1 MNEDVFSIN
10 NFNIIEDG
18 DNYYLFRAL
27 NLDDQREIGEGINSN
42 NGEIQKV
49 ITNKQRYPENDRYAN
64 EKEISLK
71 EIWDHTKSVNFYRGT
86 NCISL
91 SSNANV
97 SIDYGSKYGEKYL
110 MIKVPKEQNSQ
121 IYNAGQYMISEL
133 NRILENRISQ
143 IPKDSEIVRL
153 VHEIESKENYNDI
166 KKVIVERVKCTSLS
180 GRYTTTNN
188 IRTRESMFKRFNK
201 RQAFSEEQQLEYNK
215 IIGKLTLL
223 EIYGLLPKEIFNT
236 INISSLTS
244 TIGSEF
250 SNREFVHYGEI
261 SADKFVPIS
270 KINLDMFALLQVA
283 KEQGI
288 EQQAIN
294 KIENKLIE
302 YTNQRYELIERD
314 NKLYYSNGRE
324 EIDLHLSNDSV
335 LINENNLKDNTNFS
349 VEEIFDKTNGSI
361 SYSKAQNATQF
372 VYNLSIAQRKSI
384 ELANVL
390 KQIIND
396 SELDATIDEIS
407 QKSVAINDKIITRK
421 NGRGIQISE
430 SVNIDMNRGGRKQ
443 FSDEEQRKIYE
454 KVKSLSKEDLETII
468 SNNGAELEQN
478 IYIENLNHSDIDT
491 KQTREERL
499 NRYFAETI
507 IDGLD
512 FSKIYKTA
520 ITQKSMTEEE
530 RDKLI
535 NQIEKADCKRL
546 YNAFVNAGVEQE
558 NISGYITN
566 LLMDNGYKQYNFV
579 ELSRTEDLENIIK
592 KNVTNLNCR
601 ILPTRLDKQ
610 LGIEDNSYIVPET
623 KIKLRDYQASALD
636 KVNEIHQQKRYAAT
650 VLPTGA
656 GKSFVAMSLMMQYKN
671 GNILYFAPNTEILN
685 QLKRHIAKN
694 ILEDENANIEEAFPH
709 LKMFCYQGLT
719 RRDEELLESYDADL
733 IIFDELHRTGATKW
747 DGKIRNLIKGN
758 PNAKIL
764 GITAT
769 PVRDVDKRNMARE
782 IAEATGEY
790 TIEELKQKRY
800 LASEIYLLDAMQDG
814 IVVSPRVVTFDY
826 SLQDSEQY
834 QEIRKMYEEETNPQ
848 KKEEI
853 KKIYDEMKDII
864 QKSQLEGMSKIFE
877 ENINNKNGRYI
888 VFLPRNNTDMSSE
901 EYVKAEIEKI
911 RENLKNIDSEPQ
923 IDYLISDRE
932 RKSEN
937 LTAISN
943 FESSQSEHLK
953 LIFAI
958 DMLNEGVHVDGIDG
972 IIMLRPI
979 SAEHKILYL
988 QQIGR
993 CIYSLDPQKP
1003 IEESQT
1009 PIIFDVYNNYLEQN
1023 MDREANR
1030 TTPTSDLQRLQLIVN
1045 WVNLHGYIPDI
1056 ESEDIEEFKKARTLK
1071 IIKTKY
1077 EKYLEGINNHNL
1089 SETEIFEIEQVLELG
1104 KTIDLWNLE
1113 IPEIPIKEGAKNIT
1127 RNNVFKVVGE
1137 QKRFLDLFKKANE
1150 IKKERKPGAKLR
1162 IRNIISILDVL
1173 SEYGIDIN
1181 NDSIKPESTLGEIF
1195 ETLTPEIKKLI
1206 LEEVDFPMDY
1216 PIGQEYQYAKTVF
1229 YNGRSEFLQYDINVL
1244 RKCGIFEKFKKG
1256 KGFICAVK
1264 DGFIINGPSEYGNI
1278 NIETGTYWNEE
1289 GIDADG
1295 RDIYNFKPGQE
1306 INDFGFRRDGININ
1320 TGTIY
1325 DKHNFR
1331 VDGTYLDTGK
1341 RYNPKGFK
1349 QDLTYK
1355 ETRKNYF
1362 KDQDGNMYDID
1373 GYNIQT
1379 GYNKEGYNSYGYNI
1393 NGYNK
1398 NGIDRYNF
1406 DKDGIFYEQQEDGTF
1421 INTGRKVDNNGFNKN
1436 GKFCKLQKDG
1446 TYIETESEINY
1457 YGFSRYG
1464 RWYPNNAY
1472 YYSDYYEGR
1481 IVDNNFFDMDGYYWR
1496 PAQEGESGTFINRR
1510 EYVNSHQKINDR
1522 GFDRDGYWY
1531 IKKKDG
1537 TIEKTD
1543 RKFDNN
1549 GFEIDGLC
1557 TRKTVS
1563 GKQIRIKQNQYGFD
1577 LEGNYYPIRGG
1588 RYSDKPYGKYDNF
1601 GFDVNGIN
1609 IKTGSRL
1616 DENNFDRNGI
1626 YYKRQEDGKL
1636 KSTGLR
1642 VNERGFNRL
1651 GHYCKLQ
1658 SNGKYI
1664 DTQEI
1669 VDPEGYTINGYDLHG
1684 FSKRGF
1690 YHDQDGQIYD
1700 PHGFKQDGTYLET
1713 GLTYNKRKFNIDGRH
1728 IITKKKRDLR
1738 GFDIDGN
1745 NTERLYGKEITT
1757 KYDSEFFDEDGK
1769 HIETGEFFYNGYN
1782 AYHVDENGKLRNGQE
1797 HEYITFA
1804 RNYIQGMLS
1813 TEKNNQYLKS
1823 AQEYLRSFKDKNADE
1838 EKYRITYIL
1847 YAAGEMYPQIKQDLM
1862 NEIEKTM
1869 KEIQEKQEQ
1878 LDKLYENVKG
1888 KKGKIQ
1894 KLEKEK
1900 AMLEQGL
1907 QNIRDLTE
1915 FR

>member
-18 DNYYLFRAL
+18 ENYYLFRAL
-27 NLDDQREIGEGINSN
+27 NLDDQREISEGINSN

-64 EKEISLK
+64 ETEISLK

-110 MIKVPKEQNSQ
+110 MIKVPKEQDSQ

-143 IPKDSEIVRL
+143 IPQDSEIVRL
-153 VHEIESKENYNDI
+153 VHEIENKENYNDI
-166 KKVIVERVKCTSLS
+166 KKIIVDRFKSTSLS

-223 EIYGLLPKEIFNT
+223 EIYGMLPTEIFNN

-270 KINLDMFALLQVA
+270 KINLNMFALLQVA

-335 LINENNLKDNTNFS
+335 LINENNLKNNTNFS

-384 ELANVL
+384 ELAKVL

-396 SELDATIDEIS
+396 SKLDATIDEIA
-407 QKSVAINDKIITRK
+407 QKSIAINDKIITRK

-430 SVNIDMNRGGRKQ
+430 SVNIDMNRGRRKQ

-454 KVKSLSKEDLETII
+454 KVKSLSPEKLEKII
-468 SNNGAELEQN
+468 ANNGAELEQK
-478 IYIENLNHSDIDT
+478 IYIENLNHSNIDIN
-491 KQTREERL
+491 KTREERL

-507 IDGLD
+507 VDGLD

-520 ITQKSMTEEE
+520 ITQKDMTEEE
-530 RDKLI
+530 REKLI
-535 NQIEKADCKRL
+535 SQIERADCKRL

-566 LLMDNGYKQYNFV
+566 LLMDNGYKQYDFV
-579 ELSRTEDLENIIK
+579 ELSKAEDLENIIE
-592 KNVTNLNCR
+592 KNVPNLNCR

-650 VLPTGA
+650 ILPTGA

-877 ENINNKNGRYI
+877 ENINNKHGRYI

-911 RENLKNIDSEPQ
+911 KENLKNIDSEPQ

-1150 IKKERKPGAKLR
+1150 IKKERKPGPKLR

-1216 PIGQEYQYAKTVF
+1216 PIGQEYQYARTVF

-1289 GIDADG
+1289 GID
-1295 RDIYNFKPGQE
+1295 
-1306 INDFGFRRDGININ
+1306 
-1320 TGTIY
+1320 
-1325 DKHNFR
+1325 
-1331 VDGTYLDTGK
+1331 VDG
-1341 RYNPKGFK
+1341 
-1349 QDLTYK
+1349 
-1355 ETRKNYF
+1355 
-1362 KDQDGNMYDID
+1362 YDEH
-1373 GYNIQT
+1373 
-1379 GYNKEGYNSYGYNI
+1379 GYNKKGYDRS
-1393 NGYNK
+1393 GYNK
-1398 NGIDRYNF
+1398 NGIDRNNF

-1421 INTGRKVDNNGFNKN
+1421 INTGRKVDNNGFNKK
-1436 GKFCKLQKDG
+1436 GMFCELQKDG
-1446 TYIETESEINY
+1446 TYIETESEINH
-1457 YGFSRYG
+1457 YGFSRDG
-1464 RWYPNNAY
+1464 FWYPRNAH

-1481 IVDNNFFDMDGYYWR
+1481 IVDNNFFDKDGYYWR
-1496 PAQEGESGTFINRR
+1496 PAQEGESGKFINRR

-1626 YYKRQEDGKL
+1626 YYKRQSDGKL
-1636 KSTGLR
+1636 KSTGSR

-1658 SNGKYI
+1658 SDGKYI
-1664 DTQEI
+1664 DTKEI
-1669 VDPEGYTINGYDLHG
+1669 VDPEGYTMNGYDLHG

-1690 YHDQDGQIYD
+1690 YHDIDGQIYD
-1700 PHGFKQDGTYLET
+1700 PHGFRQDGTYLET

-1745 NTERLYGKEITT
+1745 NDIRLYGKETTT
-1757 KYDSEFFDEDGK
+1757 KYDSDFFDEDGK

-1823 AQEYLRSFKDKNADE
+1823 AQEYLRSLNVRNADE

>member
-18 DNYYLFRAL
+18 ENYYLFRAL
-27 NLDDQREIGEGINSN
+27 NLDDQREISEGINSN

-64 EKEISLK
+64 ETEISLK

-110 MIKVPKEQNSQ
+110 MIKVPKEQDSQ

-143 IPKDSEIVRL
+143 IPQDSEIVRL
-153 VHEIESKENYNDI
+153 VHEIENKENYSDI
-166 KKVIVERVKCTSLS
+166 KKIIVDRFKSTSLS

-223 EIYGLLPKEIFNT
+223 EIYGMLPTEIFNN

-270 KINLDMFALLQVA
+270 KINLNMFALLQVA

-335 LINENNLKDNTNFS
+335 LINENNLKNNTNFS

-384 ELANVL
+384 EFANVL

-396 SELDATIDEIS
+396 SELDATIDEIA

-454 KVKSLSKEDLETII
+454 KVKSLSKKDLETII
-468 SNNGAELEQN
+468 SNNGAELEQK
-478 IYIENLNHSDIDT
+478 IYIENLNHSNIDIN
-491 KQTREERL
+491 KTREERL

-507 IDGLD
+507 VDGLD

-520 ITQKSMTEEE
+520 ITQKDMTEEE
-530 RDKLI
+530 REKLI
-535 NQIEKADCKRL
+535 SQIERADCKRL

-566 LLMDNGYKQYNFV
+566 LLMDNGYKQYDFV
-579 ELSRTEDLENIIK
+579 ELSKAEDLENIIE
-592 KNVTNLNCR
+592 KNVPNLNCR

-650 VLPTGA
+650 ILPTGA

-671 GNILYFAPNTEILN
+671 GNILYFAPNIEILN

-719 RRDEELLESYDADL
+719 RKDEELLESYDADL
-733 IIFDELHRTGATKW
+733 IIFDELHRTGAIKW
-747 DGKIRNLIKGN
+747 DSKIRNLIEGN

-790 TIEELKQKRY
+790 TIEEIKQKRY

-877 ENINNKNGRYI
+877 ENINNKHGRYI

-911 RENLKNIDSEPQ
+911 KENLKNIDSEPQ
-923 IDYLISDRE
+923 IDYLLSDRE

-993 CIYSLDPQKP
+993 CIYSVDPQKP
-1003 IEESQT
+1003 IEENQT

-1089 SETEIFEIEQVLELG
+1089 SETEIYEIEQVLELG

-1150 IKKERKPGAKLR
+1150 IKKERKPGPKLR

-1216 PIGQEYQYAKTVF
+1216 PIGQEYQYARTVF

-1289 GIDADG
+1289 GID
-1295 RDIYNFKPGQE
+1295 
-1306 INDFGFRRDGININ
+1306 
-1320 TGTIY
+1320 
-1325 DKHNFR
+1325 
-1331 VDGTYLDTGK
+1331 VDG
-1341 RYNPKGFK
+1341 
-1349 QDLTYK
+1349 
-1355 ETRKNYF
+1355 
-1362 KDQDGNMYDID
+1362 YDEH
-1373 GYNIQT
+1373 
-1379 GYNKEGYNSYGYNI
+1379 GYNKKGYDRS
-1393 NGYNK
+1393 GYNK
-1398 NGIDRYNF
+1398 NGIDRNNF

-1421 INTGRKVDNNGFNKN
+1421 INTGRKVDNNGFNKK
-1436 GKFCKLQKDG
+1436 GMFCELQKDG
-1446 TYIETESEINY
+1446 TYIETESEINH
-1457 YGFSRYG
+1457 YGFSRDG
-1464 RWYPNNAY
+1464 FWYPRNAH

-1481 IVDNNFFDMDGYYWR
+1481 IVDNNFFDKDGYYWR
-1496 PAQEGESGTFINRR
+1496 PAQEGESGKFINRR

-1588 RYSDKPYGKYDNF
+1588 RYSDEPYGKYDNF

-1609 IKTGSRL
+1609 KETGSRL

-1626 YYKRQEDGKL
+1626 YYKRQSDGKL
-1636 KSTGLR
+1636 KSTGSR

-1658 SNGKYI
+1658 SDGKYI
-1664 DTQEI
+1664 DTKEI
-1669 VDPEGYTINGYDLHG
+1669 VDPEGYTMNGYDLHG

-1690 YHDQDGQIYD
+1690 YHDIDGQIYD
-1700 PHGFKQDGTYLET
+1700 PHGFRQDGTYLET

-1745 NTERLYGKEITT
+1745 NDIRLYGKETTT
-1757 KYDSEFFDEDGK
+1757 KYDSDFFDEDGK
-1769 HIETGEFFYNGYN
+1769 HIETGELFYNGYN

-1823 AQEYLRSFKDKNADE
+1823 AQEYLRSLNVRNADE

>member
-1 MNEDVFSIN
+1 
-10 NFNIIEDG
+10 
-18 DNYYLFRAL
+18 
-27 NLDDQREIGEGINSN
+27 
-42 NGEIQKV
+42 
-49 ITNKQRYPENDRYAN
+49 
-64 EKEISLK
+64 
-71 EIWDHTKSVNFYRGT
+71 
-86 NCISL
+86 
-91 SSNANV
+91 
-97 SIDYGSKYGEKYL
+97 
-110 MIKVPKEQNSQ
+110 MIKVPKEQDSQ

-143 IPKDSEIVRL
+143 IPQDSEIVRL
-153 VHEIESKENYNDI
+153 VHEIENKENYNDI
-166 KKVIVERVKCTSLS
+166 KKIIVDRFKSTSLS

-223 EIYGLLPKEIFNT
+223 EIYGMLPTEIFNN

-270 KINLDMFALLQVA
+270 KINLNMFALLQVA

-335 LINENNLKDNTNFS
+335 LINENNLKNNTNFS

-384 ELANVL
+384 ELAKVL

-396 SELDATIDEIS
+396 SKLDATIDEIA
-407 QKSVAINDKIITRK
+407 QKSIAINDKIITRK

-430 SVNIDMNRGGRKQ
+430 SVNIDMNRGRRKQ

-454 KVKSLSKEDLETII
+454 KVKSLSKKDLETII
-468 SNNGAELEQN
+468 SNNGAELEQK

-491 KQTREERL
+491 NQTREERL

-520 ITQKSMTEEE
+520 IVQKDMTGEE
-530 RDKLI
+530 REKLI
-535 NQIEKADCKRL
+535 SQIEKADCKRL

-566 LLMDNGYKQYNFV
+566 LLMDNGYKQYDFV
-579 ELSRTEDLENIIK
+579 ELSKAEDLENIIE
-592 KNVTNLNCR
+592 KNVPNLNCR

-650 VLPTGA
+650 ILPTGA

-671 GNILYFAPNTEILN
+671 GNILYFAPNIEILN

-719 RRDEELLESYDADL
+719 RKDEELLESYDADL
-733 IIFDELHRTGATKW
+733 IIFDELHRTGAIKW
-747 DGKIRNLIKGN
+747 DSKIRNLIEGN

-834 QEIRKMYEEETNPQ
+834 KEIRKMYEEETNPQ

-853 KKIYDEMKDII
+853 KKIYDEMKEII
-864 QKSQLEGMSKIFE
+864 QKSELEGMSKIFE

-911 RENLKNIDSEPQ
+911 KENLKNIDSEPQ
-923 IDYLISDRE
+923 IDYLLSDRE

-993 CIYSLDPQKP
+993 CIYSVDPQKP
-1003 IEESQT
+1003 IEENQT

-1089 SETEIFEIEQVLELG
+1089 SETEIYEIEQVLELG

-1216 PIGQEYQYAKTVF
+1216 PIGQEYQYARTVF

-1256 KGFICAVK
+1256 KGFTCTVK
-1264 DGFIINGPSEYGNI
+1264 DGFIIKGPSEYCNI

-1289 GIDADG
+1289 GID
-1295 RDIYNFKPGQE
+1295 
-1306 INDFGFRRDGININ
+1306 
-1320 TGTIY
+1320 
-1325 DKHNFR
+1325 
-1331 VDGTYLDTGK
+1331 VDG
-1341 RYNPKGFK
+1341 
-1349 QDLTYK
+1349 
-1355 ETRKNYF
+1355 
-1362 KDQDGNMYDID
+1362 YDEH
-1373 GYNIQT
+1373 
-1379 GYNKEGYNSYGYNI
+1379 GYNKKGYDRS
-1393 NGYNK
+1393 GYNK
-1398 NGIDRYNF
+1398 NGIDRNNF

-1421 INTGRKVDNNGFNKN
+1421 INTGRKVDNNGFNKK
-1436 GKFCKLQKDG
+1436 GMFCELQKDG
-1446 TYIETESEINY
+1446 TYIETESGINH
-1457 YGFSRYG
+1457 YGFSRDG
-1464 RWYPNNAY
+1464 FWYPRNAH

-1481 IVDNNFFDMDGYYWR
+1481 IVDNNFFDKDGYYWR
-1496 PAQEGESGTFINRR
+1496 PAQEGESGKFINRR

-1588 RYSDKPYGKYDNF
+1588 RYSDEPYGKYDNF

-1609 IKTGSRL
+1609 KETGSRL

-1626 YYKRQEDGKL
+1626 YYKRQSDGKL
-1636 KSTGLR
+1636 KSTGSR

-1658 SNGKYI
+1658 SDGKYI
-1664 DTQEI
+1664 DTKEI
-1669 VDPEGYTINGYDLHG
+1669 VDPEGYTMNGYDLHG

-1690 YHDQDGQIYD
+1690 YHDIDGQIYD
-1700 PHGFKQDGTYLET
+1700 PHGFRQDGTYLET

-1745 NTERLYGKEITT
+1745 NDIRLYGKETTT

-1823 AQEYLRSFKDKNADE
+1823 AQEYLRSLNVRNADE

>member
-18 DNYYLFRAL
+18 ENYYLFRAL
-27 NLDDQREIGEGINSN
+27 NLDDQREISEGINSN

-64 EKEISLK
+64 ETEISLK

-166 KKVIVERVKCTSLS
+166 KKLIVERVKCTSLS

-335 LINENNLKDNTNFS
+335 LINENNLKNNTNFS

-384 ELANVL
+384 ELAKVL

-396 SELDATIDEIS
+396 SKLDATIDEIA
-407 QKSVAINDKIITRK
+407 QKSIAINDKIITRK

-454 KVKSLSKEDLETII
+454 KVKSLSPEKLEKII
-468 SNNGAELEQN
+468 ANNGAELEQK
-478 IYIENLNHSDIDT
+478 IYIENLNHSNIDIN
-491 KQTREERL
+491 KTREERL

-520 ITQKSMTEEE
+520 ITQKDMTEEE
-530 RDKLI
+530 REKLI
-535 NQIEKADCKRL
+535 SQIERADCKRL

-579 ELSRTEDLENIIK
+579 ELSRAEDLENIIK
-592 KNVTNLNCR
+592 KNVPNLNCR

-650 VLPTGA
+650 ILPTGA

-877 ENINNKNGRYI
+877 ENINNKHGRYI

-911 RENLKNIDSEPQ
+911 KENLKNIDSEPQ

-993 CIYSLDPQKP
+993 CIYSVDPQKP
-1003 IEESQT
+1003 IEENQT

-1089 SETEIFEIEQVLELG
+1089 SETEIYEIEQVLELG

-1150 IKKERKPGAKLR
+1150 IKKERKPGPKLR

-1206 LEEVDFPMDY
+1206 LEELDFPMDY
-1216 PIGQEYQYAKTVF
+1216 PIGQEYQYARRVF

-1256 KGFICAVK
+1256 KGFTCAVK

-1289 GIDADG
+1289 GID
-1295 RDIYNFKPGQE
+1295 
-1306 INDFGFRRDGININ
+1306 
-1320 TGTIY
+1320 
-1325 DKHNFR
+1325 
-1331 VDGTYLDTGK
+1331 VDG
-1341 RYNPKGFK
+1341 
-1349 QDLTYK
+1349 
-1355 ETRKNYF
+1355 
-1362 KDQDGNMYDID
+1362 YDEH
-1373 GYNIQT
+1373 
-1379 GYNKEGYNSYGYNI
+1379 GYNKKGYDRS
-1393 NGYNK
+1393 GYNK
-1398 NGIDRYNF
+1398 NGIDRNNF

-1421 INTGRKVDNNGFNKN
+1421 INTGRKVDNNGFNKK
-1436 GKFCKLQKDG
+1436 GMFCELQKDG
-1446 TYIETESEINY
+1446 TYIETESGINH
-1457 YGFSRYG
+1457 YGFSRDG
-1464 RWYPNNAY
+1464 FWYPRNAH

-1481 IVDNNFFDMDGYYWR
+1481 IVDNNFFDKDGYYWR
-1496 PAQEGESGTFINRR
+1496 PAQEGESGKFINRR

-1588 RYSDKPYGKYDNF
+1588 RYSDEPYGKYDNF

-1609 IKTGSRL
+1609 KETGSRL

-1626 YYKRQEDGKL
+1626 YYKRQSDGKL
-1636 KSTGLR
+1636 KSTGSR

-1658 SNGKYI
+1658 SDGKYI
-1664 DTQEI
+1664 DTKEI
-1669 VDPEGYTINGYDLHG
+1669 VDPEGYTMNGYDLHG

-1690 YHDQDGQIYD
+1690 YHDIDGQIYD
-1700 PHGFKQDGTYLET
+1700 PHGFRQDGTYLET

-1745 NTERLYGKEITT
+1745 NDIRLYGKETTT
-1757 KYDSEFFDEDGK
+1757 KYDSDFFDEDGK
-1769 HIETGEFFYNGYN
+1769 HIETGELFYNGYN

-1823 AQEYLRSFKDKNADE
+1823 AQEHLRSLNVRNADE

>member
-18 DNYYLFRAL
+18 ENYYLFRAL
-27 NLDDQREIGEGINSN
+27 NLDDQREISEGINSN

-64 EKEISLK
+64 ETEISLK

-110 MIKVPKEQNSQ
+110 MIKVPKEQDSQ

-143 IPKDSEIVRL
+143 IPQDSEIVRL
-153 VHEIESKENYNDI
+153 VHEIENKENYNDI
-166 KKVIVERVKCTSLS
+166 KKIIVDRFKSTSLS

-223 EIYGLLPKEIFNT
+223 EIYGMLPTEIFNN

-270 KINLDMFALLQVA
+270 KINLNMFALLQVA

-335 LINENNLKDNTNFS
+335 LINENNLKNNTNFS

-384 ELANVL
+384 ELAKVL

-396 SELDATIDEIS
+396 SKLDATIDEIA
-407 QKSVAINDKIITRK
+407 QKSIAINDKIITRK

-430 SVNIDMNRGGRKQ
+430 SVNIDMNRGRRKQ

-454 KVKSLSKEDLETII
+454 KVKSLSPEKLEKII
-468 SNNGAELEQN
+468 ANNGAELEQK
-478 IYIENLNHSDIDT
+478 IYIENLNHSNIDIN
-491 KQTREERL
+491 KTREERL

-507 IDGLD
+507 VDGLD

-520 ITQKSMTEEE
+520 ITQKDMTEEE
-530 RDKLI
+530 REKLI
-535 NQIEKADCKRL
+535 SQIERADCKRL

-566 LLMDNGYKQYNFV
+566 LLMDNGYKQYDFV
-579 ELSRTEDLENIIK
+579 ELSKAEDLENIIE
-592 KNVTNLNCR
+592 KNVPNLNCR

-650 VLPTGA
+650 ILPTGA

-671 GNILYFAPNTEILN
+671 GNILYFAPNIEILN

-877 ENINNKNGRYI
+877 ENINNKHGRYI

-911 RENLKNIDSEPQ
+911 KENLKNIDSEPQ

-1216 PIGQEYQYAKTVF
+1216 PIGQEYQYARTVF

-1289 GIDADG
+1289 GID
-1295 RDIYNFKPGQE
+1295 
-1306 INDFGFRRDGININ
+1306 
-1320 TGTIY
+1320 
-1325 DKHNFR
+1325 
-1331 VDGTYLDTGK
+1331 VDG
-1341 RYNPKGFK
+1341 
-1349 QDLTYK
+1349 
-1355 ETRKNYF
+1355 
-1362 KDQDGNMYDID
+1362 YDEH
-1373 GYNIQT
+1373 
-1379 GYNKEGYNSYGYNI
+1379 GYNKKGYDRS
-1393 NGYNK
+1393 GYNK
-1398 NGIDRYNF
+1398 NGIDRNNF

-1421 INTGRKVDNNGFNKN
+1421 INTGRKVDNNGFNKK
-1436 GKFCKLQKDG
+1436 GMFCELQKDG
-1446 TYIETESEINY
+1446 TYIETESEINH
-1457 YGFSRYG
+1457 YGFSRDG
-1464 RWYPNNAY
+1464 FWYPRNAH

-1481 IVDNNFFDMDGYYWR
+1481 IVDNNFFDKDGYYWR
-1496 PAQEGESGTFINRR
+1496 PAQEGESGKFINRR

-1588 RYSDKPYGKYDNF
+1588 RYSDEPYGKYDNF

-1609 IKTGSRL
+1609 KETGSRL

-1626 YYKRQEDGKL
+1626 YYKRQSDGKL
-1636 KSTGLR
+1636 KSTGSR

-1658 SNGKYI
+1658 SDGKYI
-1664 DTQEI
+1664 DTKEI
-1669 VDPEGYTINGYDLHG
+1669 VDPEGYTMNGYDLHG

-1690 YHDQDGQIYD
+1690 YHDIDGQIYD
-1700 PHGFKQDGTYLET
+1700 PHGFRQDGTYLET

-1745 NTERLYGKEITT
+1745 NDIRLYGKETTT
-1757 KYDSEFFDEDGK
+1757 KYDSDFFDEDGK
-1769 HIETGEFFYNGYN
+1769 HIETGELFYNGYN

-1823 AQEYLRSFKDKNADE
+1823 AQEYLRSLNVRNADE

>member
-64 EKEISLK
+64 ETEISLK

-270 KINLDMFALLQVA
+270 KINIDMFALLQVA

-324 EIDLHLSNDSV
+324 AIDLHLSNDSV
-335 LINENNLKDNTNFS
+335 LINENNLKNNTNFS

-384 ELANVL
+384 ELAKVL
-390 KQIIND
+390 RQIIND
-396 SELDATIDEIS
+396 SKLDATIDEIA
-407 QKSVAINDKIITRK
+407 QKSIAINDKIITRK

-430 SVNIDMNRGGRKQ
+430 SVNIDMNRGRRKQ

-454 KVKSLSKEDLETII
+454 KVKSLSPEKLEKII
-468 SNNGAELEQN
+468 ANNGAELEQK
-478 IYIENLNHSDIDT
+478 IYIENLNHSNIDIN
-491 KQTREERL
+491 KTREERL

-507 IDGLD
+507 VDGLD

-520 ITQKSMTEEE
+520 ITQKDMTEEE
-530 RDKLI
+530 REKLI
-535 NQIEKADCKRL
+535 SQIERADCKRL

-566 LLMDNGYKQYNFV
+566 LLMDNGYKQYDFV
-579 ELSRTEDLENIIK
+579 ELSKAEDLENIIE
-592 KNVTNLNCR
+592 KNVPNLNCR

-650 VLPTGA
+650 ILPTGA

-758 PNAKIL
+758 LNAKIL

-877 ENINNKNGRYI
+877 ENINNKHGRYI

-911 RENLKNIDSEPQ
+911 KENLKNIDSEPQ

-1023 MDREANR
+1023 MDREVNR

-1089 SETEIFEIEQVLELG
+1089 SETEIYEIEQVLELG

-1150 IKKERKPGAKLR
+1150 IKKERKPGPKLR

-1206 LEEVDFPMDY
+1206 LEELDFPMDY
-1216 PIGQEYQYAKTVF
+1216 PIGQEYQYARRVF

-1256 KGFICAVK
+1256 KGFTCTVK
-1264 DGFIINGPSEYGNI
+1264 DGFIIKGPSEYCNI

-1289 GIDADG
+1289 GID
-1295 RDIYNFKPGQE
+1295 
-1306 INDFGFRRDGININ
+1306 
-1320 TGTIY
+1320 
-1325 DKHNFR
+1325 
-1331 VDGTYLDTGK
+1331 VDG
-1341 RYNPKGFK
+1341 
-1349 QDLTYK
+1349 
-1355 ETRKNYF
+1355 
-1362 KDQDGNMYDID
+1362 YDEH
-1373 GYNIQT
+1373 
-1379 GYNKEGYNSYGYNI
+1379 GYNKKGYDRS
-1393 NGYNK
+1393 GYNK
-1398 NGIDRYNF
+1398 NGIDRNNF

-1421 INTGRKVDNNGFNKN
+1421 INTGRKVDNNGFNKK
-1436 GKFCKLQKDG
+1436 GMFCELQKDG
-1446 TYIETESEINY
+1446 TYIETESGINH

-1464 RWYPNNAY
+1464 RWYPKNAY

-1609 IKTGSRL
+1609 KETGSRL

-1626 YYKRQEDGKL
+1626 YYKRQSDGKL
-1636 KSTGLR
+1636 KSTGSR

-1658 SNGKYI
+1658 SDGKYI
-1664 DTQEI
+1664 DTKEI
-1669 VDPEGYTINGYDLHG
+1669 VDPEGYTMNGYDLHG

-1690 YHDQDGQIYD
+1690 YHDIDGQIYD
-1700 PHGFKQDGTYLET
+1700 PHGFRQDGTYLET

-1728 IITKKKRDLR
+1728 IITKKERDLR

-1745 NTERLYGKEITT
+1745 NDIRLYGKETTT
-1757 KYDSEFFDEDGK
+1757 KYDSDFFDEDGK
-1769 HIETGEFFYNGYN
+1769 HIETGELFYNGYN

-1823 AQEYLRSFKDKNADE
+1823 AQEYLRSLNVRNADE

>member
-18 DNYYLFRAL
+18 ENYYLFRAL
-27 NLDDQREIGEGINSN
+27 NLDDQREISEGINSN

-64 EKEISLK
+64 ETEISLK

-143 IPKDSEIVRL
+143 IPQDSEIVRL
-153 VHEIESKENYNDI
+153 LQEIESKENYNDI
-166 KKVIVERVKCTSLS
+166 KKIIVDRFKSTSLS

-223 EIYGLLPKEIFNT
+223 EVYGMLPKEIFNN

-261 SADKFVPIS
+261 SKDEFVPIS
-270 KINLDMFALLQVA
+270 KINLNMFALLQVA

-294 KIENKLIE
+294 EIENKLIE
-302 YTNQRYELIERD
+302 YTNQGYELIERD

-324 EIDLHLSNDSV
+324 EIDLNLSNDSV
-335 LINENNLKDNTNFS
+335 LINENNLKNNTNLS

-384 ELANVL
+384 ELAKVL

-396 SELDATIDEIS
+396 SKLDATIDEIA

-454 KVKSLSKEDLETII
+454 KVKSLSKKDLETII
-468 SNNGAELEQN
+468 SNNGAELEQK

-491 KQTREERL
+491 NQTREERL

-566 LLMDNGYKQYNFV
+566 LLMDNGYKQYDFV
-579 ELSRTEDLENIIK
+579 ELSRAEDLENIIK
-592 KNVTNLNCR
+592 KNVPNLNCR
-601 ILPTRLDKQ
+601 ILPIRLDKQ

-650 VLPTGA
+650 ILPTGA

-853 KKIYDEMKDII
+853 KKIYDEMKEII
-864 QKSQLEGMSKIFE
+864 QKSELEGMSKIFE

-911 RENLKNIDSEPQ
+911 KENLKNIDSEPQ

-993 CIYSLDPQKP
+993 CIYSVDPQKP
-1003 IEESQT
+1003 IEENQT

-1089 SETEIFEIEQVLELG
+1089 SETEIYEIEQVLELG

-1150 IKKERKPGAKLR
+1150 IKKERKPGPKLR

-1206 LEEVDFPMDY
+1206 LEELDFPMDY
-1216 PIGQEYQYAKTVF
+1216 PIGQEYQYARRVF

-1256 KGFICAVK
+1256 KGFTCTVK
-1264 DGFIINGPSEYGNI
+1264 DGFIIKGPSEYCNI

-1289 GIDADG
+1289 GID
-1295 RDIYNFKPGQE
+1295 
-1306 INDFGFRRDGININ
+1306 
-1320 TGTIY
+1320 
-1325 DKHNFR
+1325 
-1331 VDGTYLDTGK
+1331 VDG
-1341 RYNPKGFK
+1341 
-1349 QDLTYK
+1349 
-1355 ETRKNYF
+1355 
-1362 KDQDGNMYDID
+1362 YDEH
-1373 GYNIQT
+1373 
-1379 GYNKEGYNSYGYNI
+1379 GYNKKGYDRS
-1393 NGYNK
+1393 GYNK
-1398 NGIDRYNF
+1398 NGIDRNNF

-1421 INTGRKVDNNGFNKN
+1421 INTGRKVDNNGFNKK
-1436 GKFCKLQKDG
+1436 GMFCELQKDG
-1446 TYIETESEINY
+1446 TYIETESGINH
-1457 YGFSRYG
+1457 YGFSRDG
-1464 RWYPNNAY
+1464 FWYPRNAH

-1481 IVDNNFFDMDGYYWR
+1481 IVDNNFFDKDGYYWR
-1496 PAQEGESGTFINRR
+1496 PAQEGESGKFINRR

-1588 RYSDKPYGKYDNF
+1588 RYSDEPYGKYDNF

-1609 IKTGSRL
+1609 KETGSRL

-1626 YYKRQEDGKL
+1626 YYKRQSDGKL
-1636 KSTGLR
+1636 KSTGSR

-1658 SNGKYI
+1658 SDGKYI
-1664 DTQEI
+1664 DTKEI
-1669 VDPEGYTINGYDLHG
+1669 VDPEGYTMNGYDLHG

-1690 YHDQDGQIYD
+1690 YHDIDGQIYD
-1700 PHGFKQDGTYLET
+1700 PHGFRQDGTYLET

-1745 NTERLYGKEITT
+1745 NDIRLYGKETTT

>member
-18 DNYYLFRAL
+18 ENYYLFRAL
-27 NLDDQREIGEGINSN
+27 NLDDQREISEGINSN

-64 EKEISLK
+64 ETEISLK

-110 MIKVPKEQNSQ
+110 MIKVPKEQDSQ

-143 IPKDSEIVRL
+143 IPQDSEIVRL
-153 VHEIESKENYNDI
+153 VHEIENKENYNDI
-166 KKVIVERVKCTSLS
+166 KKIIVDRFKSTSLS

-223 EIYGLLPKEIFNT
+223 EIYGMLPTEIFNN

-261 SADKFVPIS
+261 SKDEFVPIS
-270 KINLDMFALLQVA
+270 KINLNMFALLQVA

-294 KIENKLIE
+294 EIENKLIE

-335 LINENNLKDNTNFS
+335 LINENNLKNNTNFS

-384 ELANVL
+384 EFANVL

-396 SELDATIDEIS
+396 SKLDATIDEIA

-454 KVKSLSKEDLETII
+454 KVKSLSKKDLETII
-468 SNNGAELEQN
+468 SNNGAELEQK
-478 IYIENLNHSDIDT
+478 IYIENLNHSNIDIN
-491 KQTREERL
+491 KTREERL

-507 IDGLD
+507 VDGLD

-520 ITQKSMTEEE
+520 ITQKDMTEEE
-530 RDKLI
+530 REKLI
-535 NQIEKADCKRL
+535 SQIERADCKRL

-566 LLMDNGYKQYNFV
+566 LLMDNGYKQYDFV
-579 ELSRTEDLENIIK
+579 ELSKAEDLENIIE
-592 KNVTNLNCR
+592 KNVPNLNCR

-650 VLPTGA
+650 ILPTGA

-671 GNILYFAPNTEILN
+671 GNILYFAPNIEILN

-719 RRDEELLESYDADL
+719 RKDEELLESYDADL
-733 IIFDELHRTGATKW
+733 IIFDELHRTGAIKW
-747 DGKIRNLIKGN
+747 DSKIRNLIEGN

-790 TIEELKQKRY
+790 TIEEIKQKRY

-877 ENINNKNGRYI
+877 ENINNKHGRYI

-911 RENLKNIDSEPQ
+911 KENLRNIDSEPQ

-1003 IEESQT
+1003 IEESQA

-1216 PIGQEYQYAKTVF
+1216 PIGQEYQYARTVF

-1289 GIDADG
+1289 GID
-1295 RDIYNFKPGQE
+1295 
-1306 INDFGFRRDGININ
+1306 
-1320 TGTIY
+1320 
-1325 DKHNFR
+1325 
-1331 VDGTYLDTGK
+1331 VDG
-1341 RYNPKGFK
+1341 
-1349 QDLTYK
+1349 
-1355 ETRKNYF
+1355 
-1362 KDQDGNMYDID
+1362 YDEH
-1373 GYNIQT
+1373 
-1379 GYNKEGYNSYGYNI
+1379 GYNKKGYDRS
-1393 NGYNK
+1393 GYNK
-1398 NGIDRYNF
+1398 NGIDRNNF

-1421 INTGRKVDNNGFNKN
+1421 INTGRKVDNNGFNKK
-1436 GKFCKLQKDG
+1436 GMFCELQKDG
-1446 TYIETESEINY
+1446 TYIETESGINH
-1457 YGFSRYG
+1457 YGFSRDG
-1464 RWYPNNAY
+1464 FWYPRNAH

-1588 RYSDKPYGKYDNF
+1588 RYSDEPYGKYDNF

-1609 IKTGSRL
+1609 KETGSRL

-1626 YYKRQEDGKL
+1626 YYKRQSDGKL
-1636 KSTGLR
+1636 KSTGSR

-1658 SNGKYI
+1658 SDGKYI
-1664 DTQEI
+1664 DTKEI
-1669 VDPEGYTINGYDLHG
+1669 VDPEGYTMNGYDLHG

-1690 YHDQDGQIYD
+1690 YHDIDGQIYD
-1700 PHGFKQDGTYLET
+1700 PHGFRQDGTYLET

-1745 NTERLYGKEITT
+1745 NDIRLYGKETTT
-1757 KYDSEFFDEDGK
+1757 KYDSDFFDEDGK
-1769 HIETGEFFYNGYN
+1769 HIETGELFYNGYN

-1823 AQEYLRSFKDKNADE
+1823 AQEYLRSLNVRNADE

>member
-18 DNYYLFRAL
+18 ENYYLFRAL
-27 NLDDQREIGEGINSN
+27 NLDDQREISEGINSN

-64 EKEISLK
+64 ETEISLK

-110 MIKVPKEQNSQ
+110 MIKVPKEQDSQ

-143 IPKDSEIVRL
+143 IPQDSEIVRL
-153 VHEIESKENYNDI
+153 VHEIENKENYNDI
-166 KKVIVERVKCTSLS
+166 KKIIVDRFKSTSLS

-335 LINENNLKDNTNFS
+335 LINENNLKNNTNFS

-384 ELANVL
+384 EFANVL

-396 SELDATIDEIS
+396 SKLDATIDEIA

-454 KVKSLSKEDLETII
+454 KVKSLSKKDLETII
-468 SNNGAELEQN
+468 SNNGAELEQK
-478 IYIENLNHSDIDT
+478 IYIENLNHSNIDIN
-491 KQTREERL
+491 KTREERL

-507 IDGLD
+507 VDGLD

-520 ITQKSMTEEE
+520 ITQKDMTEEE
-530 RDKLI
+530 REKLI
-535 NQIEKADCKRL
+535 SQIERADCKRL

-566 LLMDNGYKQYNFV
+566 LLMDNGYKQYDFV
-579 ELSRTEDLENIIK
+579 ELSKAEDLENIIE
-592 KNVTNLNCR
+592 KNVPNLNCR

-650 VLPTGA
+650 ILPTGA

-671 GNILYFAPNTEILN
+671 GNILYFAPNIEILN

-719 RRDEELLESYDADL
+719 RKDEELLESYDADL
-733 IIFDELHRTGATKW
+733 IIFDELHRTGAIKW
-747 DGKIRNLIKGN
+747 DSKIRNLIEGN

-790 TIEELKQKRY
+790 TIEEIKQKRY

-877 ENINNKNGRYI
+877 ENINNKHGRYI

-911 RENLKNIDSEPQ
+911 KENLRNIDSEPQ

-1003 IEESQT
+1003 IEESQA

-1216 PIGQEYQYAKTVF
+1216 PIGQEYQYARTVF

-1289 GIDADG
+1289 GID
-1295 RDIYNFKPGQE
+1295 
-1306 INDFGFRRDGININ
+1306 
-1320 TGTIY
+1320 
-1325 DKHNFR
+1325 
-1331 VDGTYLDTGK
+1331 VDG
-1341 RYNPKGFK
+1341 
-1349 QDLTYK
+1349 
-1355 ETRKNYF
+1355 
-1362 KDQDGNMYDID
+1362 YDEH
-1373 GYNIQT
+1373 
-1379 GYNKEGYNSYGYNI
+1379 GYNKKGYDRS
-1393 NGYNK
+1393 GYNK
-1398 NGIDRYNF
+1398 NGIDRNNF

-1446 TYIETESEINY
+1446 TYIETESEINH
-1457 YGFSRYG
+1457 YGFSRDG
-1464 RWYPNNAY
+1464 FWYPRNAH

-1481 IVDNNFFDMDGYYWR
+1481 IVDNNFFDKDGYYWR

>member
-1 MNEDVFSIN
+1 
-10 NFNIIEDG
+10 
-18 DNYYLFRAL
+18 
-27 NLDDQREIGEGINSN
+27 
-42 NGEIQKV
+42 
-49 ITNKQRYPENDRYAN
+49 
-64 EKEISLK
+64 
-71 EIWDHTKSVNFYRGT
+71 
-86 NCISL
+86 
-91 SSNANV
+91 
-97 SIDYGSKYGEKYL
+97 
-110 MIKVPKEQNSQ
+110 
-121 IYNAGQYMISEL
+121 
-133 NRILENRISQ
+133 
-143 IPKDSEIVRL
+143 
-153 VHEIESKENYNDI
+153 
-166 KKVIVERVKCTSLS
+166 
-180 GRYTTTNN
+180 
-188 IRTRESMFKRFNK
+188 
-201 RQAFSEEQQLEYNK
+201 
-215 IIGKLTLL
+215 
-223 EIYGLLPKEIFNT
+223 
-236 INISSLTS
+236 
-244 TIGSEF
+244 
-250 SNREFVHYGEI
+250 
-261 SADKFVPIS
+261 
-270 KINLDMFALLQVA
+270 
-283 KEQGI
+283 
-288 EQQAIN
+288 
-294 KIENKLIE
+294 
-302 YTNQRYELIERD
+302 
-314 NKLYYSNGRE
+314 
-324 EIDLHLSNDSV
+324 
-335 LINENNLKDNTNFS
+335 
-349 VEEIFDKTNGSI
+349 
-361 SYSKAQNATQF
+361 
-372 VYNLSIAQRKSI
+372 
-384 ELANVL
+384 
-390 KQIIND
+390 
-396 SELDATIDEIS
+396 
-407 QKSVAINDKIITRK
+407 
-421 NGRGIQISE
+421 
-430 SVNIDMNRGGRKQ
+430 
-443 FSDEEQRKIYE
+443 
-454 KVKSLSKEDLETII
+454 
-468 SNNGAELEQN
+468 
-478 IYIENLNHSDIDT
+478 
-491 KQTREERL
+491 
-499 NRYFAETI
+499 
-507 IDGLD
+507 
-512 FSKIYKTA
+512 
-520 ITQKSMTEEE
+520 
-530 RDKLI
+530 
-535 NQIEKADCKRL
+535 
-546 YNAFVNAGVEQE
+546 
-558 NISGYITN
+558 
-566 LLMDNGYKQYNFV
+566 
-579 ELSRTEDLENIIK
+579 
-592 KNVTNLNCR
+592 
-601 ILPTRLDKQ
+601 
-610 LGIEDNSYIVPET
+610 
-623 KIKLRDYQASALD
+623 
-636 KVNEIHQQKRYAAT
+636 
-650 VLPTGA
+650 
-656 GKSFVAMSLMMQYKN
+656 
-671 GNILYFAPNTEILN
+671 
-685 QLKRHIAKN
+685 
-694 ILEDENANIEEAFPH
+694 
-709 LKMFCYQGLT
+709 
-719 RRDEELLESYDADL
+719 
-733 IIFDELHRTGATKW
+733 
-747 DGKIRNLIKGN
+747 
-758 PNAKIL
+758 
-764 GITAT
+764 
-769 PVRDVDKRNMARE
+769 MARE

-790 TIEELKQKRY
+790 TIEEIKQKRY

-877 ENINNKNGRYI
+877 ENINNKHGRYI

-911 RENLKNIDSEPQ
+911 KENLRNIDSEPQ

-988 QQIGR
+988 QQTGR

-1003 IEESQT
+1003 IEESQA

-1216 PIGQEYQYAKTVF
+1216 PIGQEYQYARTVF

-1289 GIDADG
+1289 GID
-1295 RDIYNFKPGQE
+1295 
-1306 INDFGFRRDGININ
+1306 
-1320 TGTIY
+1320 
-1325 DKHNFR
+1325 
-1331 VDGTYLDTGK
+1331 VDG
-1341 RYNPKGFK
+1341 
-1349 QDLTYK
+1349 
-1355 ETRKNYF
+1355 
-1362 KDQDGNMYDID
+1362 YDEH
-1373 GYNIQT
+1373 
-1379 GYNKEGYNSYGYNI
+1379 GYNKKGYDRS
-1393 NGYNK
+1393 GYNK
-1398 NGIDRYNF
+1398 NGIDRNNF

-1421 INTGRKVDNNGFNKN
+1421 INTGRKVDNNGFNKK
-1436 GKFCKLQKDG
+1436 GMFCELQKDG
-1446 TYIETESEINY
+1446 TYIETESGINH
-1457 YGFSRYG
+1457 YGFSRDG
-1464 RWYPNNAY
+1464 FWYPRNAH

>member
-18 DNYYLFRAL
+18 ENYYLFRAL
-27 NLDDQREIGEGINSN
+27 NLDDQREISEGINSN

-64 EKEISLK
+64 ETEISLK

-110 MIKVPKEQNSQ
+110 MIKVPKEQDSQ

-143 IPKDSEIVRL
+143 IPQDSEIVRL
-153 VHEIESKENYNDI
+153 VHEIENKENYNDI
-166 KKVIVERVKCTSLS
+166 KKIIVDRFKSTSLS

-223 EIYGLLPKEIFNT
+223 EIYGMLPTEIFNN

-270 KINLDMFALLQVA
+270 KINLNMFALLQVA

-335 LINENNLKDNTNFS
+335 LINENNLKNNTNFS

-384 ELANVL
+384 EFANVL

-396 SELDATIDEIS
+396 SELDATIDEIA

-454 KVKSLSKEDLETII
+454 KVKSLSKKDLETII
-468 SNNGAELEQN
+468 SNNGAELEQK

-491 KQTREERL
+491 NQTREERL

-520 ITQKSMTEEE
+520 IVQKDMTGEE
-530 RDKLI
+530 REKLI
-535 NQIEKADCKRL
+535 SQIEKADCKRL

-566 LLMDNGYKQYNFV
+566 LLMDNGYKQYDFV
-579 ELSRTEDLENIIK
+579 ELSKAEDLENIIE
-592 KNVTNLNCR
+592 KNVPNLNCR

-650 VLPTGA
+650 ILPTGA

-671 GNILYFAPNTEILN
+671 GNILYFAPNIEILN

-719 RRDEELLESYDADL
+719 RKDEELLESYDADL
-733 IIFDELHRTGATKW
+733 IIFDELHRTGAIKW
-747 DGKIRNLIKGN
+747 DSKIRNLIEGN

-853 KKIYDEMKDII
+853 KKIYDEMKEII
-864 QKSQLEGMSKIFE
+864 QKSELEGMSKIFE

-911 RENLKNIDSEPQ
+911 KENLKNIDSEPQ
-923 IDYLISDRE
+923 IDYLLSDRE

-993 CIYSLDPQKP
+993 CIYSVDPQKP
-1003 IEESQT
+1003 IEENQT

-1089 SETEIFEIEQVLELG
+1089 SETEIYEIEQVLELG

-1150 IKKERKPGAKLR
+1150 IKKERKPGPKLR

-1206 LEEVDFPMDY
+1206 LEELDFPMDY
-1216 PIGQEYQYAKTVF
+1216 PIGQEYQYARRVF

-1256 KGFICAVK
+1256 KGFTCTVK
-1264 DGFIINGPSEYGNI
+1264 DGFIIKGPSEYCNI

-1289 GIDADG
+1289 GID
-1295 RDIYNFKPGQE
+1295 
-1306 INDFGFRRDGININ
+1306 
-1320 TGTIY
+1320 
-1325 DKHNFR
+1325 
-1331 VDGTYLDTGK
+1331 VDG
-1341 RYNPKGFK
+1341 
-1349 QDLTYK
+1349 
-1355 ETRKNYF
+1355 
-1362 KDQDGNMYDID
+1362 YDEH
-1373 GYNIQT
+1373 
-1379 GYNKEGYNSYGYNI
+1379 GYNKKGYDRS
-1393 NGYNK
+1393 GYNK
-1398 NGIDRYNF
+1398 NGIDRNNF

-1421 INTGRKVDNNGFNKN
+1421 INTGRKVDNNGFNKK
-1436 GKFCKLQKDG
+1436 GMFCELQKDG
-1446 TYIETESEINY
+1446 TYIETESEINH
-1457 YGFSRYG
+1457 YGFSRDG
-1464 RWYPNNAY
+1464 FWYPRNAH

-1481 IVDNNFFDMDGYYWR
+1481 IVDNNFFDKDGYYWR
-1496 PAQEGESGTFINRR
+1496 PAQEGESGKFINRR

-1588 RYSDKPYGKYDNF
+1588 RYSDEPYGKYDNF

-1609 IKTGSRL
+1609 KETGSRL

-1626 YYKRQEDGKL
+1626 YYKRQSDGKL
-1636 KSTGLR
+1636 KSTGSR

-1658 SNGKYI
+1658 SDGKYI
-1664 DTQEI
+1664 DTKEI
-1669 VDPEGYTINGYDLHG
+1669 VDPEGYTMNGYDLHG

-1690 YHDQDGQIYD
+1690 YHDIDGQIYD
-1700 PHGFKQDGTYLET
+1700 PHGFRQDGTYLET

-1745 NTERLYGKEITT
+1745 NDIRLYGKETTT
-1757 KYDSEFFDEDGK
+1757 KYDSDFFDEDGK
-1769 HIETGEFFYNGYN
+1769 HIETGELFYNGYN

-1823 AQEYLRSFKDKNADE
+1823 AQEYLRSLNVRNADE

>member
-18 DNYYLFRAL
+18 ENYYLFRAL
-27 NLDDQREIGEGINSN
+27 NLDDQREISEGINSN

-64 EKEISLK
+64 ETEISLK

-110 MIKVPKEQNSQ
+110 MIKVPKEQDSQ

-143 IPKDSEIVRL
+143 IPQDSEIVRL
-153 VHEIESKENYNDI
+153 VHEIENKENYNDI
-166 KKVIVERVKCTSLS
+166 KKIIVDRFKSTSLS

-223 EIYGLLPKEIFNT
+223 EIYGMLPTEIFNN

-270 KINLDMFALLQVA
+270 KINLNMFALLQVA

-335 LINENNLKDNTNFS
+335 LINENNLKNNTNFS

-384 ELANVL
+384 EFANVL

-396 SELDATIDEIS
+396 SELDATIDEIA

-454 KVKSLSKEDLETII
+454 KVKSLSKKDLETII
-468 SNNGAELEQN
+468 SNNGAELEQK
-478 IYIENLNHSDIDT
+478 IYIENLNHSNIDIN
-491 KQTREERL
+491 KTREERL

-507 IDGLD
+507 VDGLD

-520 ITQKSMTEEE
+520 ITQKDMTEEE
-530 RDKLI
+530 REKLI
-535 NQIEKADCKRL
+535 SQIERADCKRL

-566 LLMDNGYKQYNFV
+566 LLMDNGYKQYDFV
-579 ELSRTEDLENIIK
+579 ELSKAEDLENIIE
-592 KNVTNLNCR
+592 KNVPNLNCR

-650 VLPTGA
+650 ILPTGA

-671 GNILYFAPNTEILN
+671 GNILYFAPNIEILN

-719 RRDEELLESYDADL
+719 RKDEELLESYDADL
-733 IIFDELHRTGATKW
+733 IIFDELHRTGAIKW
-747 DGKIRNLIKGN
+747 DSKIRNLIEGN

-790 TIEELKQKRY
+790 TIEEIKQKRY

-834 QEIRKMYEEETNPQ
+834 KEIRKMYEEETNPQ

-853 KKIYDEMKDII
+853 KKIYDEMKEII
-864 QKSQLEGMSKIFE
+864 QKSELEGMSKIFE

-911 RENLKNIDSEPQ
+911 KENLKNIDSEPQ
-923 IDYLISDRE
+923 IDYLLSDRE

-993 CIYSLDPQKP
+993 CIYSVDPQKP
-1003 IEESQT
+1003 IEENQT

-1089 SETEIFEIEQVLELG
+1089 SETEIYEIEQVLELG

-1150 IKKERKPGAKLR
+1150 IKKERKPGPKLR

-1206 LEEVDFPMDY
+1206 LEELDFPMDY
-1216 PIGQEYQYAKTVF
+1216 PIGQEYQYARRVF

-1244 RKCGIFEKFKKG
+1244 RKCGIFEKFKNG
-1256 KGFICAVK
+1256 KGFTCTVK
-1264 DGFIINGPSEYGNI
+1264 DGFIIKGPSEYCNI

-1289 GIDADG
+1289 GID
-1295 RDIYNFKPGQE
+1295 
-1306 INDFGFRRDGININ
+1306 
-1320 TGTIY
+1320 
-1325 DKHNFR
+1325 
-1331 VDGTYLDTGK
+1331 VDG
-1341 RYNPKGFK
+1341 
-1349 QDLTYK
+1349 
-1355 ETRKNYF
+1355 
-1362 KDQDGNMYDID
+1362 YDEH
-1373 GYNIQT
+1373 
-1379 GYNKEGYNSYGYNI
+1379 GYNKKGYDRS
-1393 NGYNK
+1393 GYNK
-1398 NGIDRYNF
+1398 NGIDRNNF

-1421 INTGRKVDNNGFNKN
+1421 INTGRKVDNNGFNKK
-1436 GKFCKLQKDG
+1436 GMFCELQKDG
-1446 TYIETESEINY
+1446 TYIETESGINH
-1457 YGFSRYG
+1457 YGFSRDG
-1464 RWYPNNAY
+1464 FWYPRNAH

-1481 IVDNNFFDMDGYYWR
+1481 IVDNNFFDKDGYYWR
-1496 PAQEGESGTFINRR
+1496 PAQEGESGKFINRR

-1588 RYSDKPYGKYDNF
+1588 RYSDEPYGKYDNF

-1609 IKTGSRL
+1609 KETGSRL

-1658 SNGKYI
+1658 SDGKYI
-1664 DTQEI
+1664 DTKEI
-1669 VDPEGYTINGYDLHG
+1669 VDPEGYTMNGYDLHG

-1690 YHDQDGQIYD
+1690 YHDIDGQIYD
-1700 PHGFKQDGTYLET
+1700 PHGFRQDGTYLET

-1745 NTERLYGKEITT
+1745 NDIRLYGKETTT
-1757 KYDSEFFDEDGK
+1757 KYDSDFFDEDGK
-1769 HIETGEFFYNGYN
+1769 HIETGELFYNGYN

-1823 AQEYLRSFKDKNADE
+1823 AQEYLRSLNVRNADE

>member
-18 DNYYLFRAL
+18 ENYYLFRAL

-64 EKEISLK
+64 ETEISLK

-143 IPKDSEIVRL
+143 IPQDSEIVRL
-153 VHEIESKENYNDI
+153 LQEIESKENYNDI
-166 KKVIVERVKCTSLS
+166 KKIIVDRFKSTSLS

-223 EIYGLLPKEIFNT
+223 EIYGMLPTEIFNN

-270 KINLDMFALLQVA
+270 KINLNMFALLQVA

-294 KIENKLIE
+294 EIENKLIE

-335 LINENNLKDNTNFS
+335 LINENNLKNNTNFS

-384 ELANVL
+384 EFANVL

-396 SELDATIDEIS
+396 SELDATIDEIA

-454 KVKSLSKEDLETII
+454 KVKSLSKKDLETII
-468 SNNGAELEQN
+468 SNNGAELEQK
-478 IYIENLNHSDIDT
+478 IYIENLNHSNIDIN
-491 KQTREERL
+491 KTREERL

-507 IDGLD
+507 VDGLD

-520 ITQKSMTEEE
+520 IVQKDMTGEE
-530 RDKLI
+530 REKLI
-535 NQIEKADCKRL
+535 SQIERADCKRL

-566 LLMDNGYKQYNFV
+566 LLMDNGYKQYDFV
-579 ELSRTEDLENIIK
+579 ELSRAEDLENIIK
-592 KNVTNLNCR
+592 KNVPNLNCR

-650 VLPTGA
+650 ILPTGA

-834 QEIRKMYEEETNPQ
+834 KEIRKMYEEETDPQ

-853 KKIYDEMKDII
+853 KKIYDEMKEII
-864 QKSQLEGMSKIFE
+864 QKSKLEGMSKIFE

-911 RENLKNIDSEPQ
+911 KENLKNIDSEPQ

-1216 PIGQEYQYAKTVF
+1216 PIGQEYQYARRVF

-1256 KGFICAVK
+1256 KGFTCTVK
-1264 DGFIINGPSEYGNI
+1264 DGFIIKGPSEYCNI

-1289 GIDADG
+1289 GID
-1295 RDIYNFKPGQE
+1295 
-1306 INDFGFRRDGININ
+1306 
-1320 TGTIY
+1320 
-1325 DKHNFR
+1325 
-1331 VDGTYLDTGK
+1331 VDG
-1341 RYNPKGFK
+1341 
-1349 QDLTYK
+1349 
-1355 ETRKNYF
+1355 
-1362 KDQDGNMYDID
+1362 YDEH
-1373 GYNIQT
+1373 
-1379 GYNKEGYNSYGYNI
+1379 GYNKKGYDRS
-1393 NGYNK
+1393 GYNK
-1398 NGIDRYNF
+1398 NGIDRNNF

-1421 INTGRKVDNNGFNKN
+1421 INTGRKVDNNGFNKK
-1436 GKFCKLQKDG
+1436 GMFCELQKDG
-1446 TYIETESEINY
+1446 TYIETESGINH
-1457 YGFSRYG
+1457 YGFSRDG
-1464 RWYPNNAY
+1464 FWYPRNAH

-1481 IVDNNFFDMDGYYWR
+1481 IVDNNFFDKDGYYWR
-1496 PAQEGESGTFINRR
+1496 PAQEGESGKFINRR

-1588 RYSDKPYGKYDNF
+1588 RYSDEPYGKYDNF

-1609 IKTGSRL
+1609 KETGSRL

-1626 YYKRQEDGKL
+1626 YYKRQSDGKL
-1636 KSTGLR
+1636 KSTGSR

-1658 SNGKYI
+1658 SDGKYI
-1664 DTQEI
+1664 DTKEI
-1669 VDPEGYTINGYDLHG
+1669 VDPEGYTMNGYDLHG

-1690 YHDQDGQIYD
+1690 YHDIDGQIYD
-1700 PHGFKQDGTYLET
+1700 PHGFRQDGTYLET

-1745 NTERLYGKEITT
+1745 NDIRLYGKETTT
-1757 KYDSEFFDEDGK
+1757 KYDSDFFDEDGK
-1769 HIETGEFFYNGYN
+1769 HIETGELFYNGYN

-1823 AQEYLRSFKDKNADE
+1823 AQEYLRSLNVRNADE

>member
-64 EKEISLK
+64 ETEISLK

-270 KINLDMFALLQVA
+270 KINIDMFALLQVA

-324 EIDLHLSNDSV
+324 AIDLHLSNDSV
-335 LINENNLKDNTNFS
+335 LINENNLKNNTNFS

-384 ELANVL
+384 ELAKVL
-390 KQIIND
+390 RQIIND
-396 SELDATIDEIS
+396 SKLDATIDEIA
-407 QKSVAINDKIITRK
+407 QKSIAINDKIITRK

-430 SVNIDMNRGGRKQ
+430 SVNIDMNRGRRKQ

-454 KVKSLSKEDLETII
+454 KVKSLSPEKLEKII
-468 SNNGAELEQN
+468 ANNGAELEQK
-478 IYIENLNHSDIDT
+478 IYIENLNHSNIDIN
-491 KQTREERL
+491 KTREERL

-507 IDGLD
+507 VDGLD

-520 ITQKSMTEEE
+520 ITQKDMTEEE
-530 RDKLI
+530 REKLI
-535 NQIEKADCKRL
+535 SQIERADCKRL

-566 LLMDNGYKQYNFV
+566 LLMDNGYKQYDFV
-579 ELSRTEDLENIIK
+579 ELSKAEDLENIIE
-592 KNVTNLNCR
+592 KNVPNLNCR

-650 VLPTGA
+650 ILPTGA

-758 PNAKIL
+758 LNAKIL

-877 ENINNKNGRYI
+877 ENINNKHGRYI

-911 RENLKNIDSEPQ
+911 KENLKNIDSEPQ

-1023 MDREANR
+1023 MDREVNR

-1089 SETEIFEIEQVLELG
+1089 SETEIYEIEQVLELG

-1150 IKKERKPGAKLR
+1150 IKKERKPGPKLR

-1206 LEEVDFPMDY
+1206 LEELDFPMDY
-1216 PIGQEYQYAKTVF
+1216 PIGQEYQYARRVF

-1256 KGFICAVK
+1256 KGFTCTVK
-1264 DGFIINGPSEYGNI
+1264 DGFIIKGPSEYCNI

-1289 GIDADG
+1289 GID
-1295 RDIYNFKPGQE
+1295 
-1306 INDFGFRRDGININ
+1306 
-1320 TGTIY
+1320 
-1325 DKHNFR
+1325 
-1331 VDGTYLDTGK
+1331 VDG
-1341 RYNPKGFK
+1341 
-1349 QDLTYK
+1349 
-1355 ETRKNYF
+1355 
-1362 KDQDGNMYDID
+1362 YDEH
-1373 GYNIQT
+1373 
-1379 GYNKEGYNSYGYNI
+1379 GYNKKGYDRS
-1393 NGYNK
+1393 GYNK
-1398 NGIDRYNF
+1398 NGIDRNNF

-1421 INTGRKVDNNGFNKN
+1421 INTGRKVDNNGFNKK
-1436 GKFCKLQKDG
+1436 GMFCELQKDG
-1446 TYIETESEINY
+1446 TYIETESGINH

-1464 RWYPNNAY
+1464 RWYPKNAY

-1609 IKTGSRL
+1609 KETGSRL

-1626 YYKRQEDGKL
+1626 YYKRQSDGKL
-1636 KSTGLR
+1636 KSTGSR

-1658 SNGKYI
+1658 SDGKYI
-1664 DTQEI
+1664 DTKEI
-1669 VDPEGYTINGYDLHG
+1669 VDPEGYTMNGYDLHG

-1690 YHDQDGQIYD
+1690 YHDIDGQIYD
-1700 PHGFKQDGTYLET
+1700 PHGFRQDGTYLET

-1745 NTERLYGKEITT
+1745 NDIRLYGKETTT
-1757 KYDSEFFDEDGK
+1757 KYDSDFFDEDGK
-1769 HIETGEFFYNGYN
+1769 HIETGELFYNGYN

-1823 AQEYLRSFKDKNADE
+1823 AQEYLRSLNVRNADE

>member
-18 DNYYLFRAL
+18 ENYYLFRAL
-27 NLDDQREIGEGINSN
+27 NLDDQREISEGINSN

-64 EKEISLK
+64 ETEISLK

-110 MIKVPKEQNSQ
+110 MIKVPKEQDSQ

-143 IPKDSEIVRL
+143 IPQDSEIVRL
-153 VHEIESKENYNDI
+153 VHEIENKENYNDI
-166 KKVIVERVKCTSLS
+166 KKIIVDRFKSTSLS

-223 EIYGLLPKEIFNT
+223 EIYGMLPTEIFNN

-270 KINLDMFALLQVA
+270 KINLNMFALLQVA

-335 LINENNLKDNTNFS
+335 LINENNLKNNTNFS

-384 ELANVL
+384 ELAKVL

-396 SELDATIDEIS
+396 SKLDATIDEIA
-407 QKSVAINDKIITRK
+407 QKSIAINDKIITRK

-454 KVKSLSKEDLETII
+454 KVKSLSPEKLEKII
-468 SNNGAELEQN
+468 ANNGAELEQK
-478 IYIENLNHSDIDT
+478 IYIENLNHSNIDIN
-491 KQTREERL
+491 KTREERL

-520 ITQKSMTEEE
+520 ITQKNMTEEE

-579 ELSRTEDLENIIK
+579 ELSRAEDLENIIK
-592 KNVTNLNCR
+592 KNVPNLNCR

-650 VLPTGA
+650 ILPTGA
-656 GKSFVAMSLMMQYKN
+656 GKSFVAMSLMIQYKN
-671 GNILYFAPNTEILN
+671 GNILYFAPNIEILN

-747 DGKIRNLIKGN
+747 DVKIRNLIKGN

-834 QEIRKMYEEETNPQ
+834 KEIRKMYEEETDPR

-853 KKIYDEMKDII
+853 KNIYDEMKEII
-864 QKSQLEGMSKIFE
+864 KKSQLEGMSKIFE
-877 ENINNKNGRYI
+877 ENINNKHGRYI

-911 RENLKNIDSEPQ
+911 KENLKNIDSEPQ
-923 IDYLISDRE
+923 IDYLLSDRE

-993 CIYSLDPQKP
+993 CIYSVDPQKP
-1003 IEESQT
+1003 IEENQT

-1089 SETEIFEIEQVLELG
+1089 SEIEIYEIEQVLELG

-1216 PIGQEYQYAKTVF
+1216 PIGQEYQYARTVF

-1289 GIDADG
+1289 GID
-1295 RDIYNFKPGQE
+1295 
-1306 INDFGFRRDGININ
+1306 
-1320 TGTIY
+1320 
-1325 DKHNFR
+1325 
-1331 VDGTYLDTGK
+1331 VDG
-1341 RYNPKGFK
+1341 
-1349 QDLTYK
+1349 
-1355 ETRKNYF
+1355 
-1362 KDQDGNMYDID
+1362 YDEH
-1373 GYNIQT
+1373 
-1379 GYNKEGYNSYGYNI
+1379 GYNKKGYDRS
-1393 NGYNK
+1393 GYNK
-1398 NGIDRYNF
+1398 NGIDRNNF

-1421 INTGRKVDNNGFNKN
+1421 INTGRKVDNNGFNKK
-1436 GKFCKLQKDG
+1436 GMFCELQKDG
-1446 TYIETESEINY
+1446 TYIETESGINH
-1457 YGFSRYG
+1457 YGFSRDG
-1464 RWYPNNAY
+1464 FWYPRNAH

-1481 IVDNNFFDMDGYYWR
+1481 IVDNNFFDKDGYYWR
-1496 PAQEGESGTFINRR
+1496 PAQEGESGKFINRR

-1658 SNGKYI
+1658 SDGKYI
-1664 DTQEI
+1664 DTKEI
-1669 VDPEGYTINGYDLHG
+1669 VDPEGYTMNGYDLHG

-1690 YHDQDGQIYD
+1690 YHDIDGQIYD
-1700 PHGFKQDGTYLET
+1700 PHGFRQDGTYLET

-1769 HIETGEFFYNGYN
+1769 HIETGELFYNGYN

-1823 AQEYLRSFKDKNADE
+1823 AQEYLRSLNVRNADE

>member
-18 DNYYLFRAL
+18 ENYYLFRAL
-27 NLDDQREIGEGINSN
+27 NLDDQREISEGINSN

-64 EKEISLK
+64 ETEISLK

-110 MIKVPKEQNSQ
+110 MIKVPKEQDSQ

-143 IPKDSEIVRL
+143 IPQDSEIVRL

-223 EIYGLLPKEIFNT
+223 EIYGMLPTEIFNN

-270 KINLDMFALLQVA
+270 KINLNMFALLQVA

-335 LINENNLKDNTNFS
+335 LINENNLKNNTNFS

-384 ELANVL
+384 EFANVL

-396 SELDATIDEIS
+396 SELDATIDEIA

-454 KVKSLSKEDLETII
+454 KVKSLSKKDLETII
-468 SNNGAELEQN
+468 SNNGAELEQK

-491 KQTREERL
+491 NQTREERL

-520 ITQKSMTEEE
+520 IVQKDMTGEE
-530 RDKLI
+530 REKLI
-535 NQIEKADCKRL
+535 SQIEKADCKRL

-566 LLMDNGYKQYNFV
+566 LLMDNGYKQYDFV
-579 ELSRTEDLENIIK
+579 ELSKAEDLENIIE
-592 KNVTNLNCR
+592 KNVPNLNCR

-650 VLPTGA
+650 ILPTGA

-877 ENINNKNGRYI
+877 ENINNKHGRYI

-911 RENLKNIDSEPQ
+911 KENLKNIDSEPQ
-923 IDYLISDRE
+923 IDYLLSDRE

-993 CIYSLDPQKP
+993 CIYSVDPQKP
-1003 IEESQT
+1003 IEDNQT

-1089 SETEIFEIEQVLELG
+1089 SETEIYEIEQVLELG

-1150 IKKERKPGAKLR
+1150 IKKERKPGPKLR

-1206 LEEVDFPMDY
+1206 LEELDFPMDY
-1216 PIGQEYQYAKTVF
+1216 PIGQEYQYARRVF

-1244 RKCGIFEKFKKG
+1244 RKCGIFEKFKNG
-1256 KGFICAVK
+1256 KGFTCTVK
-1264 DGFIINGPSEYGNI
+1264 DGFIIKGPSEYCNI

-1289 GIDADG
+1289 GID
-1295 RDIYNFKPGQE
+1295 
-1306 INDFGFRRDGININ
+1306 
-1320 TGTIY
+1320 
-1325 DKHNFR
+1325 
-1331 VDGTYLDTGK
+1331 VDG
-1341 RYNPKGFK
+1341 
-1349 QDLTYK
+1349 
-1355 ETRKNYF
+1355 
-1362 KDQDGNMYDID
+1362 YDEH
-1373 GYNIQT
+1373 
-1379 GYNKEGYNSYGYNI
+1379 GYNKKGYDRS
-1393 NGYNK
+1393 GYNK
-1398 NGIDRYNF
+1398 NGIDRNNF
-1406 DKDGIFYEQQEDGTF
+1406 DKDGIFYEQQEGGTF
-1421 INTGRKVDNNGFNKN
+1421 INTGRKVDNNGFNKK
-1436 GKFCKLQKDG
+1436 GMFCELQKDG
-1446 TYIETESEINY
+1446 TYIETESGINH
-1457 YGFSRYG
+1457 YGFSRDG
-1464 RWYPNNAY
+1464 FWYPRNAH

-1481 IVDNNFFDMDGYYWR
+1481 IVDNNFFDKDGYYWR
-1496 PAQEGESGTFINRR
+1496 PAQEGESGKFINRR

-1588 RYSDKPYGKYDNF
+1588 RYSDEPYGKYDNF

-1609 IKTGSRL
+1609 KETGSRL

-1626 YYKRQEDGKL
+1626 YYKRQSDGKL
-1636 KSTGLR
+1636 KSTGSR

-1658 SNGKYI
+1658 SDGKYI
-1664 DTQEI
+1664 DTKEI

-1690 YHDQDGQIYD
+1690 YHDIDGQIYD
-1700 PHGFKQDGTYLET
+1700 PHGFRQDGTYLET

-1745 NTERLYGKEITT
+1745 NDIRLYGKETTT
-1757 KYDSEFFDEDGK
+1757 KYDSDFFDEDGK
-1769 HIETGEFFYNGYN
+1769 HIETGELFYNGYN

-1823 AQEYLRSFKDKNADE
+1823 AQEYLRSLNVRNADE